1 MNAME
6 TNRVIEY
13 FGALIK
19 SETLLTLEDK
29 VMPNSF
35 VLEAPEPFPGFFQYY
50 HEHPANNKPLYVY
63 LVLDKNYSLD
73 VVTRASQNIAK
84 YFPVRF
90 DAALATITIYNESF
104 TVIRL
109 RHFESYDHIA
119 ELQSAFVGEG
129 VLMHKAFRRTI
140 HGDGLIRLDK
150 FFALKQMSDDVLFDT
165 RELDHA
171 YFHIAKPLSWKN
183 FEHITL
189 MVKNNW
195 DKTIF
200 DAAIGFFYINFE
212 VHDMIRI
219 YDPALNVTDI
229 EEIAKLFRE
238 RIK

>member
-1 MNAME
+1 ME
-6 TNRVIEY
+6 TNHVIEY

-19 SETLLTLEDK
+19 SETLITLDEK

-50 HEHPANNKPLYVY
+50 HEHPVNNKPLYVY
-63 LVLDKNYSLD
+63 LVLDRHYSLD
-73 VVTRASQNIAK
+73 SVTRASQSIAR

-90 DAALATITIYNESF
+90 DAALGTIGIYNESF
-104 TVIRL
+104 AVIRL
-109 RHFESYDHIA
+109 RHFESYDYIA

-129 VLMHKAFRRTI
+129 ILMHKAFRRNI
-140 HGDGLIRLDK
+140 EGVGLIRLDK
-150 FFALKQMSDDVLFDT
+150 FFALRKMSDTVWFDT

-171 YFHIAKPLSWKN
+171 YFHIDKPLSWKN

-189 MVKNNW
+189 LVKNNW

-219 YDPALNVTDI
+219 YDPALNIAEI